1 MELASGIHAIGP
13 ATGAL
18 RLHTGRTGFGAM
30 AGHDLVIEVEQ
41 WDATVEV
48 GSDGAVQSV
57 QLDADS
63 SSLQVREAHNGVKA
77 LTEKDRKDIRS
88 SIDQKVLR
96 GKPIAF
102 ASTAIQPRDGGLTV
116 SGELTMAETTRP
128 TTFDIDASEDG
139 RVTATLPVTQS
150 DWGIK
155 PYKAF
160 MGALKVRDEIEIIL
174 EVRLPSA

>member
-1 MELASGIHAIGP
+1 MATQQVGPQNGTLKVNTYREGLAQKI
-13 ATGAL
+13 
-18 RLHTGRTGFGAM
+18 
-30 AGHDLVIEVEQ
+30 GHDLVIEVEQ

-88 SIDQKVLR
+88 SIDEKVLR

-102 ASTAIQPRDGGLTV
+102 ASTAIQPRDGGLIV
-116 SGELTMAETTRP
+116 SGELTMVETTRP

-155 PYKAF
+155 PYKAM
-160 MGALKVRDEIEIIL
+160 MGALKVRDEVEIVL
-174 EVRLPSA
+174 DVRLPAA